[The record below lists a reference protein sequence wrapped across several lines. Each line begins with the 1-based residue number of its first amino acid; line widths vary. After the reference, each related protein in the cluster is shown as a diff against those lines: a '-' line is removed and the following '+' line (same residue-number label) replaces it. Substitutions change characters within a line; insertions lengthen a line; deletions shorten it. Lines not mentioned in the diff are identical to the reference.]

1 MYNPII
7 FNNEEFKDIVIPN
20 VKPIYSVSNY
30 GTIINKIT
38 GEQISMQIT
47 SDGYLRVGLS
57 CLNGNTKHF
66 LVHRLV
72 LMAFCP
78 IPNPESFEGNH
89 LKGIKIDNRVEELEW
104 TTTLENNHH
113 SFDTGLNNNIRE
125 NHAKAKL
132 TNDQVHL
139 ICQCLE
145 KGMTIKEIEPLIIDT
160 GCIDLGRNIRAIRER
175 KAWVT
180 ISKDY
185 SFSSRNNRDMFC
197 DDEVR
202 IICKMIEADAGYK
215 NILIS
220 LGIDISTLSSK
231 ELANYCDIISN
242 IRVGKYY
249 SDISKDFDFSKSKLF
264 RHDQTLDNDK
274 ITKVCKCL
282 ESGMSSTEILNKLNI
297 SKESV
302 GYEKYDKSRRIINKI
317 RARKAFISISK
328 DYDF

>member
-1 MYNPII
+1 
-7 FNNEEFKDIVIPN
+7 
-20 VKPIYSVSNY
+20 
-30 GTIINKIT
+30 
-38 GEQISMQIT
+38 
-47 SDGYLRVGLS
+47 
-57 CLNGNTKHF
+57 
-66 LVHRLV
+66 
-72 LMAFCP
+72 
-78 IPNPESFEGNH
+78 
-89 LKGIKIDNRVEELEW
+89 
-104 TTTLENNHH
+104 
-113 SFDTGLNNNIRE
+113 
-125 NHAKAKL
+125 
-132 TNDQVHL
+132 
-139 ICQCLE
+139 
-145 KGMTIKEIEPLIIDT
+145 
-160 GCIDLGRNIRAIRER
+160 
-175 KAWVT
+175 
-180 ISKDY
+180 
-185 SFSSRNNRDMFC
+185 MFC